1 MQAGKLNRRID
12 IQSQTTSQDSF
23 GQESQ
28 TWASVY
34 KCWASIE
41 VQNSQLLYSTAEF
54 VAKTTIR
61 ITFRWTSSVV
71 IKPNMQILYTEPT
84 TGVLHTYE
92 IETLVNDKQG
102 NRQLMAL
109 CYELNAKE

>member
-1 MQAGKLNRRID
+1 MQAGKLNRLID
-12 IQSQTTSQDSF
+12 IQSQTTTRDSF
-23 GQESQ
+23 GQEIAA
-28 TWASVY
+28 WDSVY
-34 KCWASIE
+34 KCRASIE

-61 ITFRWTSSVV
+61 ITFRFTNSAV
-71 IKPNMQILYTEPT
+71 IKPNMRILYTEAT
-84 TGVLHTYE
+84 TGVVHTYQ

-109 CYELNAKE
+109 CYELNAQE